1 MRRYSP
7 SPASPRGIDRKAEGG
22 AAGGV
27 RHRMIA
33 LIRADGRLGKRAVWF
48 VSRGWPRVNLR
59 GVEVDVAGRRL
70 RSRSR
75 YGDGSAADESARAG
89 RTPCETQPPGVA
101 AAATP
106 TFLPATRAVIELSL
120 SFDFEETHQSVVR
133 GALKRAEK
141 LLPIRGVI
149 AII

>member
-1 MRRYSP
+1 MVRLP
-7 SPASPRGIDRKAEGG
+7 TNQLAQNESPA
-22 AAGGV
+22 
-27 RHRMIA
+27 
-33 LIRADGRLGKRAVWF
+33 KR
-48 VSRGWPRVNLR
+48 N
-59 GVEVDVAGRRL
+59 
-70 RSRSR
+70 
-75 YGDGSAADESARAG
+75 
-89 RTPCETQPPGVA
+89 TPGVA

-106 TFLPATRAVIELSL
+106 TFLPATEAVIELSL